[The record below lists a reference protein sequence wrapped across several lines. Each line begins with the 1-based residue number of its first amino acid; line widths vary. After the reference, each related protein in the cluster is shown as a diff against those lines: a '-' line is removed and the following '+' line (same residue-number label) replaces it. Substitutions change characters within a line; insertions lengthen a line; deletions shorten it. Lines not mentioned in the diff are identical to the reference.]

1 MGESVTG
8 RTLNFSGLLGIQS
21 AIVRLY
27 RKDTGALVSSTVS
40 GSDSRFSIATGADV
54 VAPFNY
60 FLIAYAT
67 DFRAGITDIKKSYL
81 VVNYFIS
88 LNLSDTNQDLIR
100 VTPPDSVRNVLRK
113 VAISFPGNATNDG
126 TLEVRN
132 GENGAGSGISVS
144 ITAGSRYFSN
154 TGDLRA
160 NPIYFYIRNA
170 SPSNTGGANIA
181 LFYDHPLLQ
190 SPY

>member
-160 NPIYFYIRNA
+160 NPIYF
-170 SPSNTGGANIA
+170 
-181 LFYDHPLLQ
+181 
-190 SPY
+190 